1 MGTRRRGVT
10 GHHSRGRLRKRITA
24 REDEY
29 GKARKESQHVAS
41 SKLDSTMVR
50 QYRGR
55 LEPRSTPSRSSVSK
69 GKPMKKFHSVPAL
82 AAFFFFLHASSSL
95 SAEINVVWTSEV
107 GQFAPLWITKEA
119 KLFEKYGN
127 TVQLIFIQGASSAA
141 AALSSD
147 DAQVGMFSPQVVIS
161 TPQLDLVMFGRLGN
175 TMDNRVYGRKG
186 IKSIKEV
193 KRVAI
198 SRFGSNADFAARFL
212 LQREGLR
219 PDTDVALLQFGNQSN
234 RIAAVETNN
243 ADAAMLTPPMT
254 LMARK
259 LGMTLLLDA
268 SKLNIPY
275 SSLFF
280 VARRPYIAKTRP
292 ELVNFTKA
300 MIEGVAL
307 YKSNKEFA
315 MKVLS
320 KYMKV
325 QDRDVLEENFKEYD
339 FPLKP
344 YPSREYF
351 ELPIQEVGK
360 KDPKVLKENPDRYT
374 DLSLVKE
381 LESSGFI
388 EKISQEYRVK

>member
-1 MGTRRRGVT
+1 MISIRRAL
-10 GHHSRGRLRKRITA
+10 RLITMA
-24 REDEY
+24 
-29 GKARKESQHVAS
+29 AALVQATTAS
-41 SKLDSTMVR
+41 
-50 QYRGR
+50 
-55 LEPRSTPSRSSVSK
+55 
-69 GKPMKKFHSVPAL
+69 
-82 AAFFFFLHASSSL
+82 AANM
-95 SAEINVVWTSEV
+95 NVVWTSEV
-107 GQFAPLWITKEA
+107 GQFAPLWVTKEA

-127 TVQLIFIQGASSAA
+127 SVQLIFIQGASSAA

-161 TPQLDLVMFGRLGN
+161 TPALDLVMFGRLGN
-175 TMDNRVYGRKG
+175 TMDNRIFGRRG

-193 KRVAI
+193 KRIAI

-212 LQREGLR
+212 LQREGMR
-219 PDTDVALLQFGNQSN
+219 PDVDVALLQVGNQSN
-234 RIAAVETNN
+234 RIAATETNN

-254 LMARK
+254 LQARK
-259 LGMTLLLDA
+259 LGMPLLVDA

-280 VARRPYIAKTRP
+280 VSRRPYLTKNRAD
-292 ELVNFTKA
+292 LVNFTKA

-325 QDRDVLEENFKEYD
+325 QDREVLEENFKEYD

-360 KDPKVLKENPDRYT
+360 KDPKILKENPDRYT

-381 LESSGFI
+381 LESAGFI
-388 EKISQEYRVK
+388 DKVAQEYRVK

>member
-1 MGTRRRGVT
+1 M
-10 GHHSRGRLRKRITA
+10 SLLPIAKAA
-24 REDEY
+24 R
-29 GKARKESQHVAS
+29 
-41 SKLDSTMVR
+41 
-50 QYRGR
+50 
-55 LEPRSTPSRSSVSK
+55 
-69 GKPMKKFHSVPAL
+69 MKTICFFLTWFIALLALQTVPAS
-82 AAFFFFLHASSSL
+82 AAN
-95 SAEINVVWTSEV
+95 INVVWTSEV
-107 GQFAPLWITKEA
+107 GQFAPLWVTKEA
-119 KLFEKYGN
+119 KLFEKHGN
-127 TVQLIFIQGASSAA
+127 TVELIFIQGASLAA
-141 AALSSD
+141 AALTSG
-147 DAQVGMFSPQVVIS
+147 DAQVGMFSPQVVI
-161 TPQLDLVMFGRLGN
+161 TNAGLDLVMFGRLGN
-175 TMDNRVYGRKG
+175 TMDNRVYGKKG

-193 KRVAI
+193 KRIAI

-219 PDTDVALLQFGNQSN
+219 PETDVALLQFGNQSN

-254 LMARK
+254 LQARK

-280 VARRPYIAKTRP
+280 VSRRPYLTKTRA

-315 MKVLS
+315 LKVLA

-325 QDRDVLEENFKEYD
+325 QDREILEENFREYD

-360 KDPKVLKENPDRYT
+360 RDPKVLKENPDRYT
-374 DLSLVKE
+374 DMSLVKE
-381 LESSGFI
+381 LESTGFI
-388 EKISQEYRVK
+388 DKVSQEYKVK